1 MIHTLFKRFLSIMA
15 ALIFR
20 AVNCFTEAVNSFSTT
35 GTESVCQ
42 TYLVSRRSEKRKAR
56 QLKNTFE

>member
-20 AVNCFTEAVNSFSTT
+20 AVNYFTEAVDVFSTK

-42 TYLVSRRSEKRKAR
+42 TYLVSRRSEKRKAG